1 MDRTQRQ
8 GPVTRLPQHPRAVRS
23 ARPPFS
29 FLSVLEV
36 AAKHRPS
43 PSGGSIINCSYSGSA
58 LERWSDDTDA
68 HEGLGELSGMPL
80 MWHVPGY
87 FDVTLCHAEPRRLCE
102 FARCQTKSRQ
112 TWLTFDSD
120 SSEEKSGEMV
130 PKWHFA
136 SQQIQIFLPIPT
148 SLNFS
153 FLPRGKNKKT
163 KKEYLI
169 AIFVR
174 PQNLK
179 YYGSI
184 TSMWKYFFLFLSPT
198 LQLKVCGL
206 SGIRT
211 VGEFFYVI
219 FFKWCQMSPGPN
231 IALIRGQNTYI
242 ITW

>member
-1 MDRTQRQ
+1 MSHFVTLSHDSFVNLSLVRPSHARPGSPLTATLPRRTQVKCNMPFR
-8 GPVTRLPQHPRAVRS
+8 PRLRYENP
-23 ARPPFS
+23 
-29 FLSVLEV
+29 
-36 AAKHRPS
+36 
-43 PSGGSIINCSYSGSA
+43 I
-58 LERWSDDTDA
+58 
-68 HEGLGELSGMPL
+68 
-80 MWHVPGY
+80 
-87 FDVTLCHAEPRRLCE
+87 
-102 FARCQTKSRQ
+102 
-112 TWLTFDSD
+112 
-120 SSEEKSGEMV
+120 

-136 SQQIQIFLPIPT
+136 SQQIQIFVPFPT

-184 TSMWKYFFLFLSPT
+184 TSMWKYFFFFLSPT
-198 LQLKVCGL
+198 LQLMVCGL

-219 FFKWCQMSPGPN
+219 FFK
-231 IALIRGQNTYI
+231 
-242 ITW
+242 